1 MIPKHPPGPPM
12 TLGNMR
18 ELGMEHLIA
27 FCHNDARRHQALI
40 DVSDCPDDLEVR
52 WFQQRAKCGKCGER
66 RVDVRPN
73 WEEMPAMPT
82 KLRFD

>member
-1 MIPKHPPGPPM
+1 MAANTKHPPGPPM
-12 TLGNMR
+12 
-18 ELGMEHLIA
+18 
-27 FCHNDARRHQALI
+27 HQALI
-40 DVSDCPDDLEVR
+40 DVSDCPDHVEVC